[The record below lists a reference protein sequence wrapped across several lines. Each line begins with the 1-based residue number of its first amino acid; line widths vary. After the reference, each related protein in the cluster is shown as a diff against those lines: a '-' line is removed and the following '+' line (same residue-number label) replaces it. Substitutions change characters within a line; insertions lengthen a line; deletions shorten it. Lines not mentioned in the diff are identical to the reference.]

1 VFSRIRG
8 FYEGTFT
15 DTMPTFQML
24 TPPSSVSATVTP
36 AGEPSRPQI
45 SKLAKSF
52 ADALTAHQ
60 LSDFLIWSLYY
71 DIVELPESP
80 ETWYASLNNTNIRGW
95 ISLGTFLS
103 QMQAID
109 VGYNLDLVILDSI
122 CDRLKIHRSLVHE
135 ILIRFAYPRKMT
147 FGILATTVRRAE
159 QAGMAKL
166 PLLVEVQAKLHAM
179 HQLAS
184 RLTPTPDS
192 EFMVWKTSILKRIR
206 QLLHLVIGPWI
217 LHARDGTPLLTA
229 ATSDRLPK
237 EASDGIKL
245 KYLFELV
252 QLERKVPMARHGV
265 YGEEYDESPEIAK
278 SSLPKDV
285 EDPDLLCEVKML
297 SEEVA
302 HLTRDNQRL
311 VNANNGLTA
320 KLNLSTSAWG
330 GSTSPPTSSPTPHNP
345 ASTRNEQTPTSTPS
359 QFSPS
364 THIPHLSDSPTFRL
378 SDPQDFDLRLAI
390 TLSSSPPSLPE
401 RHPARLQPAGELIP
415 TATAQSRHSEFIR
428 HDGLH
433 GLGIEG
439 VDALMLEQS
448 STVHREHDG
457 DED

>member
-1 VFSRIRG
+1 
-8 FYEGTFT
+8 
-15 DTMPTFQML
+15 M
-24 TPPSSVSATVTP
+24 
-36 AGEPSRPQI
+36 

-80 ETWYASLNNTNIRGW
+80 EIWYASLSSTDIHGW

-103 QMQAID
+103 QMQAMD
-109 VGYNLDLVILDSI
+109 AGYGLDLVILDSI
-122 CDRLKIHRSLVHE
+122 CDRLNIHRPLVHE
-135 ILIRFAYPRKMT
+135 ILIRFAYPNKMA

-184 RLTPTPDS
+184 RLAPTPDS
-192 EFMVWKTSILKRIR
+192 EFFVWKTAVLKRTR
-206 QLLHLVIGPWI
+206 QLLYLVIGLWI

-229 ATSDRLPK
+229 ATSERLPK
-237 EASDGIKL
+237 EALDGIKL

-252 QLERKVPMARHGV
+252 QLERKVPMAR
-265 YGEEYDESPEIAK
+265 YGGHIQGNEETLSTGPDLLL
-278 SSLPKDV
+278 SSLPKGV
-285 EDPDLLCEVKML
+285 EDTDLLHDIQML
-297 SEEVA
+297 REEVA
-302 HLTRDNQRL
+302 HLTCDNQRL
-311 VNANNGLTA
+311 VNANNELTA
-320 KLNLSTSAWG
+320 KLNLSTPAWS
-330 GSTSPPTSSPTPHNP
+330 GSVSPPTSLPTPHIP
-345 ASTRNEQTPTSTPS
+345 SSTRDEQTPTSTPS

-364 THIPHLSDSPTFRL
+364 THTPHLSDSPTLRL

-415 TATAQSRHSEFIR
+415 TVTAQSRHSEIIT

-439 VDALMLEQS
+439 VAALMLEQP
-448 STVHREHDG
+448 STHVQ
-457 DED
+457 